1 MQTCHIFKKS
11 DGAIRPVGIRE
22 ALRRIMVKAVSWV
35 FKKDI
40 VESLSGYT
48 PDVCR
53 YGVWHRGGYTRCEK
67 RMRLTW

>member
-40 VESLSGYT
+40 VEWVHSRRVQVWSLASRRLYT
-48 PDVCR
+48 
-53 YGVWHRGGYTRCEK
+53 
-67 RMRLTW
+67 L